1 MRWKG
6 RTSKDLGSGRV
17 HVVKKEDRDGSAAIF
32 DSWMDLEGTM
42 LSEVSQTETN
52 TVWSHLNVE
61 FKNRNP

>member
-32 DSWMDLEGTM
+32 DSWVDLEGTM

-52 TVWSHLNVE
+52 TVWSHLHVE
-61 FKNRNP
+61 SKNRNP